1 MSSGSPSTLR
11 PRVPLTPGLK
21 TGIVA
26 WVVLMIGAF
35 VLSSINSSKTEA
47 LRVDVNQTRKSIED
61 LRTDH
66 EIGNPQL
73 QSDLNLAREESRSL
87 TERINQLESA
97 LGEDSVV
104 SIERDLT
111 KSELAVQRA
120 NAAKH
125 QATAGAV
132 VRDLG
137 KLKSLQME
145 WAAFESQ
152 FLTGPAG
159 CRVAG
164 SVKHLEQVVELLQK
178 ERPTAEKIVEWE
190 SQLNPLVEPF
200 TLVDSDSS
208 IVAITDEHT
217 QQLNDL
223 GKELKTQ
230 LTDFQRQ
237 KLLLESIQRETA
249 GLTPKELKLVDA
261 IEQHRVQ
268 RERAE
273 ADRLVQV
280 RETARA
286 EAEKAGADRIARA
299 EQELTNTKIKQA
311 EQKIAAEKEK
321 VAEETRVAE
330 MQRKATLAGLT
341 EEAARVAD
349 GLRWTQLERDM
360 QRDMNEI
367 QGLLRAYTSPGFAY
381 RPDNTKGPVSYSLIK
396 SAGGLEPTR
405 KGLGNLFFIAT
416 GNSDRDRGGLPAG
429 VGGHIASETSIAPIE
444 RAQELLVKYGELMV
458 RKGMLAP

>member
-11 PRVPLTPGLK
+11 PRFPLTPGLK
-21 TGIVA
+21 IGIVA

-47 LRVDVNQTRKSIED
+47 LHDDVNQARKSIED
-61 LRTDH
+61 LWIDH
-66 EIGNPQL
+66 KSGNPEMKKAL
-73 QSDLNLAREESRSL
+73 TDIRHDCGSL
-87 TERINQLESA
+87 TERISQLESA

-104 SIERDLT
+104 SLERDLT
-111 KSELAVQRA
+111 KSKLAVQRA

-125 QATAGAV
+125 EAIANAV
-132 VRDLG
+132 IRDLG
-137 KLKSLQME
+137 KLKSLQTE
-145 WAAFESQ
+145 WATLESQ
-152 FLTGPAG
+152 FLNGPVG
-159 CRVAG
+159 GRVAG
-164 SVKHLEQVVELLQK
+164 SIKHLEQVVELLQK
-178 ERPTAEKIVEWE
+178 ERPAAEKIVEWE

-200 TLVDSDSS
+200 TQVGSDSS
-208 IVAITDEHT
+208 IVAITDEHA

-230 LTDFQRQ
+230 VTEFQRQ
-237 KLLLESIQRETA
+237 KLLLESIQRETS
-249 GLTPKELKLVDA
+249 GLAPNELKLVDA

-273 ADRLVQV
+273 ADRLAEV

-286 EAEKAGADRIARA
+286 EAEKAGAERIAKA
-299 EQELTNTKIKQA
+299 VQGLTNDRLKQK
-311 EQKIAAEKEK
+311 EQDIADENEQVAAEGRLKDLK
-321 VAEETRVAE
+321 H
-330 MQRKATLAGLT
+330 KATLAGLT
-341 EEAARVAD
+341 EEANRAED
-349 GLRWTQLERDM
+349 SLRWAQLDREM

-367 QGLLRAYTSPGFAY
+367 NGLLRAYTSPGFTY
-381 RPDNTKGPVSYSLIK
+381 RPDDTKGPVSYSLIR
-396 SAGGLEPTR
+396 SSGGLEATR

-429 VGGHIASETSIAPIE
+429 VGGHISSSTPTAPIE
-444 RAQELLVKYGELMV
+444 RAQELLIKYGELMV

>member
-11 PRVPLTPGLK
+11 PQFSLTPALK
-21 TGIVA
+21 TVLLA
-26 WVVLMIGAF
+26 WGVLLVGAF
-35 VLSSINSSKTEA
+35 VLYSINSSNTA
-47 LRVDVNQTRKSIED
+47 SLRKDVNQTRKSIED
-61 LRTDH
+61 LRNDH
-66 EIGNPQL
+66 ETGNPEL
-73 QSDLNLAREESRSL
+73 QSQLERAREESRSL

-111 KSELAVQRA
+111 KSELAVQKA

-125 QATAGAV
+125 EGLANAV
-132 VRDLG
+132 IRDLG
-137 KLKSLQME
+137 KLKNLQME
-145 WAAFESQ
+145 CAALESEI
-152 FLTGPAG
+152 LNGSAG
-159 CRVAG
+159 RCIAG
-164 SVKHLEQVVELLQK
+164 SVKHLERVVEILQQ
-178 ERPTAEKIVEWE
+178 ERPTAERIVEWE
-190 SQLNPLVEPF
+190 SELNPLLEPF
-200 TLVDSDSS
+200 TQVESETS
-208 IVAITDEHT
+208 IIAITDEHSK
-217 QQLNDL
+217 LLSDL

-230 LTDFQRQ
+230 ATEFQRQ
-237 KLLLESIQRETA
+237 KLLLESIQRETS
-249 GLTPKELKLVDA
+249 GLAPNKLTLVDA

-268 RERAE
+268 QERGE
-273 ADRLVQV
+273 ADRLAQV

-299 EQELTNTKIKQA
+299 EQELTAARTKKA
-311 EQKIAAEKEK
+311 EQKIAAEKEQ

-330 MQRKATLAGLT
+330 IQNKATVAGLT

-349 GLRWTQLERDM
+349 TLRWAQLEREM

-367 QGLLRAYTSPGFAY
+367 DGLLRAYTSPGFAY
-381 RPDNTKGPVSYSLIK
+381 RPDDTKGPVSYSLIK
-396 SAGGLEPTR
+396 SSGGLEPTR
-405 KGLGNLFFIAT
+405 KGLGSLFFFAT

-429 VGGHIASETSIAPIE
+429 VGGHISSSTPTAPIE